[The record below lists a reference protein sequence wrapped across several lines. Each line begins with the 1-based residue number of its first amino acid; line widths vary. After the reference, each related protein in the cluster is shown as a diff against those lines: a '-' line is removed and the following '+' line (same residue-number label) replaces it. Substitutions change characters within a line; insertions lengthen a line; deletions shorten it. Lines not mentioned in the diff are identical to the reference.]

1 MGLGRYVI
9 MSSQEGI
16 KEIREVLESVLS
28 EKGLVGLFLRAFK
41 DGAQSQDAML
51 IFSDL
56 MSNPIYMKAI
66 ADISKVKMEMKDLD
80 LNEGFLL
87 AQDVLAYTQDIIR
100 LATEGEE

>member
-1 MGLGRYVI
+1 
-9 MSSQEGI
+9 MSNATGI
-16 KEIREVLESVLS
+16 KEIREVLEAVLS

-100 LATEGEE
+100 LATEDESV

>member
-1 MGLGRYVI
+1 
-9 MSSQEGI
+9 MSNATGI
-16 KEIREVLESVLS
+16 KEIREVLEAVLS
-28 EKGLVGLFLRAFK
+28 EKGLVGLFLKAFK
-41 DGAQSQDAML
+41 DGAQTQDAMM

-100 LATEGEE
+100 LATEDEPV